1 MKKECILY
9 IHVWKTGGTTIR
21 RLVEKYDWNLAIL
34 LHEPNNKHI
43 QENCVTASTLR
54 HPYDIFISSCKYCYG
69 EKLNHQKIEEA
80 IDNKLFNISQ
90 GYHNYYYKYS
100 KTDILINFND
110 YSNSLNRFLKKQA
123 FIKKEIS
130 VPIWNRSRHRSNII
144 PTHQQATKIKNLL
157 NEDILLYNKLKKE
170 TI

>member
-123 FIKKEIS
+123 FIKKQIS
-130 VPIWNRSRHRSNII
+130 VPICNQSKRRSNII

-157 NEDILLYNKLKKE
+157 NEDILLYNKLKRE

>member
-1 MKKECILY
+1 MKKECIVY
-9 IHVWKTGGTTIR
+9 IHIWKTGGTTVR
-21 RLVEKYDWNLAIL
+21 RLIEKYDWNLGIS
-34 LHEPNNKHI
+34 LHQPNDKYL

-54 HPYDIFISSCKYCYG
+54 HPYDIFISSCKYYYG

-110 YSNSLNRFLKKQA
+110 YPNSLNRFLIKSK
-123 FIKKEIS
+123 FINKEIS
-130 VPIWNRSRHRSNII
+130 VPICNKSSHRSSIV
-144 PTHQQATKIKNLL
+144 PTKQQSNQIKELL
-157 NEDILLYNKLKKE
+157 KKDILLYNQLKE
-170 TI
+170 RTI